1 MEMSRGQQRPVCRA
15 PSRAGSP
22 CAHRGSKSRVRA
34 RPHRRGIRASC
45 FSERLSDPNP
55 LRILPGAGSRL
66 VCAHHPPPGAHT
78 FLCARGCRNC
88 RLRGL
93 ATSSLPPVSG
103 EEAHGRCSRGLG
115 RVRQTIH
122 DAVPIVVQGAVNGA
136 GGSLHTAS
144 WGRSHRQERPMW
156 DPRARNGCE
165 RLEGASIKRG
175 HQSGTGDP
183 PHTRDHMTHVTCTT
197 TCRRAPDRSDRS
209 HVVLPFGPLARRVR
223 LPSSFLRGLP
233 SPSRPIGS

>member
-122 DAVPIVVQGAVNGA
+122 DAVPIVVQG
-136 GGSLHTAS
+136 GSQ
-144 WGRSHRQERPMW
+144 WGWRISSHRLVGPVPPAGAAHVGSAGE
-156 DPRARNGCE
+156 E
-165 RLEGASIKRG
+165 RL
-175 HQSGTGDP
+175 
-183 PHTRDHMTHVTCTT
+183 
-197 TCRRAPDRSDRS
+197 RAPGGGI
-209 HVVLPFGPLARRVR
+209 H
-223 LPSSFLRGLP
+223 
-233 SPSRPIGS
+233 